1 MKPDKTREKLFS
13 RRAAILL
20 GGQMTLFAGL
30 GARMYYLQVLQADHY
45 RTLAEDNRINL
56 RLLAPPRGY
65 IFDRFG
71 EPIAINVQNYR
82 VVVIREQAKELSAT
96 LARLEAILET
106 GSVDTTR
113 VLRDAERR
121 RAFVPIT
128 VAENLSWGEVSRLE
142 VNAPNLPGV
151 QIEVGLSRF
160 YPLGSS
166 VAHVIGYVAA
176 VSERDLTG
184 RDPLLELPGFRIG
197 KSGIEK
203 RYDTALRGKAGNS
216 QVEVN
221 AVGRVIRELRREE
234 GEPGREVS
242 LTLDIGLQIATA
254 ERLAQEKSA
263 AAVVMDAHRG
273 DVLAMVSSPG
283 FNPNAFNEGLSGDEW
298 RGLMR
303 DPHAPLI
310 NKAIAGLYAPGSTFK
325 IAVAL
330 AALEAGIPV
339 EHSTYCR
346 GYMTLGDRRFHC
358 WKKHGHGRMA
368 LVDALRESCDIYFYD
383 VALKIGIDKIAAMA
397 RRLGFGATHDI
408 GISGEKSGLIPTR
421 GWKRAAIGSSWQ
433 KGETVSA
440 AIGQGYVL
448 ATPLQLALMTTRLVN
463 GGYAVTPRLTRDRI
477 EADFVAPKPEP
488 EFPSVDIS
496 ETSRRIVMQAMDQ
509 VVNHRRGTARRS
521 RLKDPAMAMGGK
533 TGTSQVRRIS
543 MAEREGGVRKN
554 HEKPW
559 RERDHALFVGF
570 APVDAPQYVAAVV
583 VEHGG
588 GGSKVAAPIAR
599 DLLEHAQRRNSARDG
614 DAKDVAAAT
623 VPPTKAPQP

>member
-1 MKPDKTREKLFS
+1 MTTDKTREKLFG

-20 GGQMTLFAGL
+20 GGQMALFAGL

-65 IFDRFG
+65 ILDRFG

-82 VVVIREQAKELSAT
+82 VVIIPEQAKTLSVT
-96 LARLEAILET
+96 LARLELLLES
-106 GSVDTTR
+106 GSIDALR

-128 VAENLSWGEVSRLE
+128 VAENLSWSEVSRLE

-151 QIEVGLSRF
+151 NIEVGLSRF
-160 YPLGSS
+160 YPLGPA
-166 VAHVIGYVAA
+166 VAHVIGYVAS
-176 VSERDLTG
+176 VSEKDLTG
-184 RDPLLELPGFRIG
+184 RDPLLGLTGFRIG

-203 RYDTALRGKAGNS
+203 RYDSALRGKAGNS

-234 GEPGREVS
+234 GEPGREIS
-242 LTLDIGLQIATA
+242 LTIDIELQNAA
-254 ERLAQEKSA
+254 ADRLAQETSA
-263 AAVVMDAHRG
+263 AAVVMDPHKG

-283 FNPNAFNEGLSGDEW
+283 FNPNAFSEGLTSDEW
-298 RGLMR
+298 RSLVR
-303 DPHAPLI
+303 DPYAPLT

-330 AALEAGIPV
+330 AALEAGISV
-339 EHSTYCR
+339 DHDAYCR

-368 LVDALRESCDIYFYD
+368 MVDAIRESCDVWFYD
-383 VALKIGIDKIAAMA
+383 VALKIGIDRIAAMA
-397 RRLGFGATHDI
+397 RRLGLGATHNIDI
-408 GISGEKSGLIPTR
+408 AGEKAGLIPTR
-421 GWKRAAIGSSWQ
+421 DWKRAAIGSGWQ
-433 KGETVSA
+433 KGETVIS

-448 ATPLQLALMTTRLVN
+448 ATPMQLAVMTARLVN
-463 GGYAVTPRLTRDRI
+463 GGYAVSPRLTRDRI
-477 EADFVAPKPEP
+477 EGDFVAPKADP
-488 EFPSVDIS
+488 EFAPVGIS
-496 ETSRRIVMQAMDQ
+496 ETSRQIVMQAMDQ
-509 VVNHRRGTARRS
+509 VVNHARGTARRS

-543 MAEREGGVRKN
+543 MAEREGGIRKN
-554 HEKPW
+554 SEKPW

-570 APVDAPQYVAAVV
+570 APVAAPQYVVSVV
-583 VEHGG
+583 VEHVG

-599 DLLEHAQRRNSARDG
+599 DLLEKAQLRSSARDG
-614 DAKDVAAAT
+614 VADDVAAAALKTT
-623 VPPTKAPQP
+623 VRQP